1 MYSLTAWLDGY
12 FFSLPLI
19 YRCLI
24 IIAFIAVAAAIA
36 YRKKMLTPSGVAAAA
51 VLGFAVF
58 FIGGT
63 SCILVFLFFFV
74 TASIASRLLPVPVG
88 IVRKGSERDWVQVA
102 ANGVPAAAM
111 LILYRFQGWDGIYL
125 IAFASAVAEAEA
137 DTFASSFG
145 LLSRKPPR
153 SIITGTIVPPGISG
167 GITSAGTLASLAG
180 AFLVALLSMSSLML
194 SILESENR
202 DIRLGKIEKFGHN
215 RGNPAEEGRP
225 TGAAER
231 AGKPGL
237 LDPGGRIGIVHL
249 AGVGRE
255 NHIRAVLGAKR
266 RVAIKIAGITVEIL
280 GRSEL
285 GRVDEDRHDDHI
297 AAHLDCRRVRNP
309 FNGGKIG
316 KNDVSDSVFGFFC
329 HN

>member
-24 IIAFIAVAAAIA
+24 IIAFIAVAAVIA
-36 YRKKMLTPSGVAAAA
+36 YRKKMLTLSGVAAAA

-74 TASIASRLLPVPVG
+74 TASIASKLLPVPVG

-180 AFLVALLSMSSLML
+180 AFLVALLSMPSLML
-194 SILESENR
+194 SLPESGVILIAGFAGCVFDS
-202 DIRLGKIEKFGHN
+202 ILGGVVQAQYRAPDGTLTEKDEIDGKKLERV
-215 RGNPAEEGRP
+215 RGISFIDNDAVNLISGLFS
-225 TGAAER
+225 ASL
-231 AGKPGL
+231 GL
-237 LDPGGRIGIVHL
+237 LLSQI
-249 AGVGRE
+249 
-255 NHIRAVLGAKR
+255 
-266 RVAIKIAGITVEIL
+266 
-280 GRSEL
+280 
-285 GRVDEDRHDDHI
+285 
-297 AAHLDCRRVRNP
+297 
-309 FNGGKIG
+309 F
-316 KNDVSDSVFGFFC
+316 
-329 HN
+329 

>member
-24 IIAFIAVAAAIA
+24 IIAFIAVAAVIA

-153 SIITGTIVPPGISG
+153 SIITGTIVPSGISG

-180 AFLVALLSMSSLML
+180 AFLVALLSMPSLML
-194 SILESENR
+194 SILESGVILIAGFAGCVL
-202 DIRLGKIEKFGHN
+202 DSVLGGVVQAQYRAPDGTLTEKDEIDGKKLERV
-215 RGNPAEEGRP
+215 RGISFIDNDAVNLISGLFS
-225 TGAAER
+225 ASL
-231 AGKPGL
+231 GL
-237 LDPGGRIGIVHL
+237 LLSQI
-249 AGVGRE
+249 
-255 NHIRAVLGAKR
+255 
-266 RVAIKIAGITVEIL
+266 
-280 GRSEL
+280 
-285 GRVDEDRHDDHI
+285 
-297 AAHLDCRRVRNP
+297 
-309 FNGGKIG
+309 F
-316 KNDVSDSVFGFFC
+316 
-329 HN
+329 

>member
-24 IIAFIAVAAAIA
+24 IIAFIAVAAVIA
-36 YRKKMLTPSGVAAAA
+36 YRKKMLAPSGVAAAA

-74 TASIASRLLPVPVG
+74 TASIASKLLPVPVG
-88 IVRKGSERDWVQVA
+88 IVRKGSERDWGQVA

-145 LLSRKPPR
+145 LLSRKSPR

-180 AFLVALLSMSSLML
+180 AFLVALLSMPSLML
-194 SILESENR
+194 SILESGVILIAGFAGCVL
-202 DIRLGKIEKFGHN
+202 DSVLGGVVQAQYRAPDGTLTEKDEIDGKKLERV
-215 RGNPAEEGRP
+215 RGISFIDNDAVNLISGLFS
-225 TGAAER
+225 ASL
-231 AGKPGL
+231 GL
-237 LDPGGRIGIVHL
+237 LLSQI
-249 AGVGRE
+249 
-255 NHIRAVLGAKR
+255 
-266 RVAIKIAGITVEIL
+266 
-280 GRSEL
+280 
-285 GRVDEDRHDDHI
+285 
-297 AAHLDCRRVRNP
+297 
-309 FNGGKIG
+309 F
-316 KNDVSDSVFGFFC
+316 
-329 HN
+329 

>member
-24 IIAFIAVAAAIA
+24 IIAFITVAAAIA

-167 GITSAGTLASLAG
+167 GITSAGTLASIAG
-180 AFLVALLSMSSLML
+180 AFLIALLSMPSLML
-194 SILESENR
+194 SLLESGVILIAGFAGCVL
-202 DIRLGKIEKFGHN
+202 DSVLGGVVQAQYRAPDGTLTEKDEIDGKKLERV
-215 RGNPAEEGRP
+215 RGISFIDNDAVNLISGLFS
-225 TGAAER
+225 ASL
-231 AGKPGL
+231 GL
-237 LDPGGRIGIVHL
+237 LLSQI
-249 AGVGRE
+249 
-255 NHIRAVLGAKR
+255 
-266 RVAIKIAGITVEIL
+266 
-280 GRSEL
+280 
-285 GRVDEDRHDDHI
+285 
-297 AAHLDCRRVRNP
+297 
-309 FNGGKIG
+309 F
-316 KNDVSDSVFGFFC
+316 
-329 HN
+329 